1 MAIGLKLKLCLVFFI
16 FSTIFLF
23 KECASTPIED
33 ESHQET
39 DDQSSD
45 DILEEYKTKDD
56 VPKIEVE
63 TTNPEEWK
71 FHLLTF
77 YELVMMGFL
86 GFYILACMIGKS
98 QNDSLA
104 TRWFIANREYFI
116 KNYAHIGTGNNYDSD
131 SSVLKESY
139 NNFKYYASG
148 RKNLNWTLASLDL
161 IKRQDLVSLITSFF
175 VSNEKDRIIFEIS
188 INSPSIPHVFSICR
202 KKDIK
207 YMKKTYYDI
216 DFMTNLY
223 TQELVSKSLVFM
235 TEDDEVS
242 DKLFSDRYLRSL
254 YDKVE
259 PFIDIIYFTD
269 RKTFTKESHMLFCS
283 FNVSSMKNSL
293 IITEFVHVLA
303 DKLHNLEF
311 NSSKLKSCEKLRSDY
326 EAYVEK
332 EILSKQKENEET
344 KEKEKKQPSKKV
356 PLTREQAIKQEEKE
370 KKERLKKQKQR
381 MMKVVK

>member
-1 MAIGLKLKLCLVFFI
+1 MAIGLKYKLCFVFFI
-16 FSTIFLF
+16 FATTFLF
-23 KECASTPIED
+23 KGFVSTPVDHDIQD
-33 ESHQET
+33 EI
-39 DDQSSD
+39 DDQSND
-45 DILEEYKTKDD
+45 DTLEEYKNTKDEI
-56 VPKIEVE
+56 PKIEVE
-63 TTNPEEWK
+63 SAHAEEWK

-86 GFYILACMIGKS
+86 GFYILACMVGKS

-116 KNYAHIGTGNNYDSD
+116 KNYAHIGTGSNYDSD

-148 RKNLNWTLASLDL
+148 RKNLNWSLVSLDL
-161 IKRQDLVSLITSFF
+161 VKRQDLVSLITSFF
-175 VSNEKDRIIFEIS
+175 VSNEKDRIIFEVS

-235 TEDDEVS
+235 TEDDEIT

-283 FNVSSMKNSL
+283 FNVNSMKNSL

-311 NSSKLKSCEKLRSDY
+311 NSSKLKACEKIRSEY

-344 KEKEKKQPSKKV
+344 KEKKQPPKKI